1 MKKKMKWTS
10 SDRLAV
16 LLLVAVSTAL
26 VGMLLG
32 SWQLVLYPTLLLV
45 GVLLAFALA
54 RRTGSVLVPVAVT
67 AVLLALFG
75 ALHAMGLG
83 APSGEGLVLGWDP
96 LTALYL
102 FGIGPVFVLV
112 SLLFVFYGG
121 VGDEP
126 GTGEPRTRA
135 TEEVAR

>member
-1 MKKKMKWTS
+1 MKWTR

-16 LLLVAVSTAL
+16 LLLVAVSAAV

-45 GVLLAFALA
+45 GVLLAFALLSRA
-54 RRTGSVLVPVAVT
+54 GGLMVPVTVT
-67 AVLLALFG
+67 LALVALFG
-75 ALHAMGLG
+75 ALHAMGWA

-96 LTALYL
+96 STALYL
-102 FGIGPVFVLV
+102 FVIGPVFVLV

-121 VGDEP
+121 DGDER
-126 GTGEPRTRA
+126 RTAA